1 MTAGKTQ
8 PATLRCYR
16 QLHVDVL
23 TLDFTILEG
32 NRRCTEKN
40 EFENP
45 STIFEIVDLKSGWCS
60 LQQEKQR
67 AYPHTQL
74 VSSYIYFTF

>member
-32 NRRCTEKN
+32 NRIYAKKE

-45 STIFEIVDLKSGWCS
+45 STITRDSGI
-60 LQQEKQR
+60 EKQME
-67 AYPHTQL
+67 
-74 VSSYIYFTF
+74 

>member
-1 MTAGKTQ
+1 MAAGKTQ

-32 NRRCTEKN
+32 NRRYAEK
-40 EFENP
+40 ERF
-45 STIFEIVDLKSGWCS
+45 
-60 LQQEKQR
+60 
-67 AYPHTQL
+67 
-74 VSSYIYFTF
+74 